1 MVTLIVVGGRRW
13 VRKRGIPSDK
23 NKERE
28 REIERNGETCIH
40 EVGINKTGVN
50 TKQAHVVTT

>member
-13 VRKRGIPSDK
+13 VRKRGIPSYK

-28 REIERNGETCIH
+28 REIERNGETCIQK
-40 EVGINKTGVN
+40 VSINKTGVN